1 MSYFRLQANI
11 ISKKTQSAVASAS
24 YRSGEELYS
33 ERDDEIKSYPQRE
46 VAPISFILKPD
57 HAPEWTLERE
67 KLWNEVEKI
76 EKAWNAQLAREV
88 LIALPKELPDDAQQE
103 LVQSFVQN
111 EFVDEGMVADVAI
124 HRDKEHNPHAHIM
137 LTVRPFNEDGA
148 WGQKKH
154 ASMILMKMER
164 FFAMQKGRKSSKP
177 FLLLLGM
184 NARHW

>member
-33 ERDDEIKSYPQRE
+33 ERDEEMKSYQQRE
-46 VAPISFILKPD
+46 VAPVSFILKPD

-88 LIALPKELPDDAQQE
+88 LIALPVELLEDAQQE
-103 LVQSFVQN
+103 LVQSFVQE
-111 EFVDEGMVADVAI
+111 EFVEEGMVADVAI
-124 HRDKEHNPHAHIM
+124 HRDKEHNK
-137 LTVRPFNEDGA
+137 N
-148 WGQKKH
+148 
-154 ASMILMKMER
+154 
-164 FFAMQKGRKSSKP
+164 
-177 FLLLLGM
+177 
-184 NARHW
+184 NADALSQRELIR